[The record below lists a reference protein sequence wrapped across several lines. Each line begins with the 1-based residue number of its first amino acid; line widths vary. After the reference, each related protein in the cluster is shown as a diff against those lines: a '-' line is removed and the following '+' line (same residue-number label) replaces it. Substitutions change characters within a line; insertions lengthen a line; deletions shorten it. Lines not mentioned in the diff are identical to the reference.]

1 MSKKRNRQIQ
11 VQPSQAKPQ
20 NLPDARHEIAAR
32 ASKALRSAEITRF
45 RQNLIQVYSE
55 AINEQVRTHQRR
67 PSPGKSIQN
76 PTPRRQ
82 LPTPTEL
89 RRQGLPSQVRNQLQD
104 GIRALACEERRTRKE
119 VMFALR
125 RTGKNGRGNKKA
137 KWTSRS
143 YLRCK

>member
-1 MSKKRNRQIQ
+1 MSRKRDRQIQ

-45 RQNLIQVYSE
+45 RQNLLQVFNE
-55 AINEQVRTHQRR
+55 AQYEQVRTHQRR
-67 PSPGKSIQN
+67 PSPRQSIPQ

-82 LPTPTEL
+82 LPTTAQL
-89 RRQGLPSQVRNQLQD
+89 RRERLSPQVRNQLQD
-104 GIRALACEERRTRKE
+104 GIHVLACEQRRTRKE
-119 VMFALR
+119 VIFALR
-125 RTGKNGRGNKKA
+125 RVGKNGKGNRKA